1 MPPMHRFGTK
11 RCVRPLIVNMV
22 HVAHPANLV
31 EYRGARWVATVP
43 ADPFQN
49 TDMPE
54 IIEEY
59 LDHGAAKCLAFNRRG
74 TLLAGA

>member
-1 MPPMHRFGTK
+1 MNSG
-11 RCVRPLIVNMV
+11 LI
-22 HVAHPANLV
+22 
-31 EYRGARWVATVP
+31 
-43 ADPFQN
+43 DPFQN

-74 TLLAGA
+74 TLLAAGCA